1 MNKKRDYSVY
11 LVTDRPLCAG
21 RDLLQIIEE
30 AVAGGATIVQ
40 IREKDAT
47 AREFY
52 ELACAAKDLLD
63 RLGIPLIIN
72 DRVDVALAVD
82 ADGVHVGQK
91 DLPYAEV
98 RKMVGPHKIVGL
110 SVDTMEQA
118 LSVPDLEVVLGDG
131 GFGPDYLGVGPIF
144 PTNTKKD
151 TSEEWGLENL
161 ASLRAQTHQRLV
173 GIGGVNLSNAR
184 DVIRSGADGIAVV
197 SAICAAES
205 PKKATEELLAEVMLG
220 RGLE

>member
-1 MNKKRDYSVY
+1 MSKKRDYSVY

-21 RDLLQIIEE
+21 RDLLRIIEE

-40 IREKDAT
+40 LREKDAT
-47 AREFY
+47 AREFF
-52 ELACAAKDLLD
+52 ELARAAKDLLD
-63 RLGIPLIIN
+63 RLGVPLIIN

-110 SVDTMEQA
+110 SVDTVEQA
-118 LSVPDLEVVLGDG
+118 LSVPDLEVVPGDG
-131 GFGPDYLGVGPIF
+131 GFGPDYLGVGPVF

-151 TSEEWGLENL
+151 TSEVWGLDKL
-161 ASLRAQTHQRLV
+161 AELRRQTHQKLV
-173 GIGGVNLSNAR
+173 GIGGVYVGNAA
-184 DVIRSGADGIAVV
+184 DVIRAGADGVAVV

-205 PKKATEELLAEVMLG
+205 PKQATEELAAAVMLG